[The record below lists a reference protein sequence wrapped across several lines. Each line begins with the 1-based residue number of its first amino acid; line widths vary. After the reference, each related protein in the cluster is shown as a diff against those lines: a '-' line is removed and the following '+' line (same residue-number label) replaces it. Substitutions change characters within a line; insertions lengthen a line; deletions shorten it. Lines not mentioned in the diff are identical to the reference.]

1 MLVLDRQYGKKR
13 TWTLLKTVERWVA
26 FLTDLAHITPTNSI
40 NAFVYGGANGLIFAA
55 GAAAVNAK
63 GHSISNFETSG
74 AGGAGGGA
82 DAGGS
87 VGVSRNDI

>member
-1 MLVLDRQYGKKR
+1 MEK
-13 TWTLLKTVERWVA
+13 WVA

-40 NAFVYGGANGLIFAA
+40 DQAFVYGGANGLMFAA

-74 AGGAGGGA
+74 AGSAGGGA